1 MPVHRAVVP
10 ALAGL
15 ALASALPLCA
25 CRPRERAPDTL
36 ALLQFKQSGQHGV
49 LLNEALVLHFS
60 GELDPSSVT
69 ALSVRIVDE
78 QGRAARGELAVS
90 GERITFWPSLP
101 ASADLSDAGLLPGQR
116 YEIELLGFPR
126 PDGLR
131 GRRLQP
137 LRASWRGSFRTAEA
151 DAEPL
156 FEDASLDHAAPLSAR
171 SSRIGTLEAIE
182 LECPEPLDPRSVHA
196 ADYELRRVLPRSPG
210 RERLPLERVPLRV
223 ELKRNERGGAR
234 IALWARA
241 PGEGDAPRALAPGEY
256 HLWIDPAR
264 NRLRDLGGHPV
275 PPAWSGASPPT
286 LELEVVERVVGP
298 RLGRLREEFVD
309 ARLRS
314 PVPVAGADGSAAWS
328 DTGLVHVRYSPAF
341 GRGLDGA
348 LELGPGVIAGWI
360 EATRLVVPA
369 GVSCE
374 LPEQGLVAL
383 GAQGRLELAGTLTR
397 ASERPERRRAEGES
411 WLDWS
416 LRVAAG
422 SPSEIA
428 SPLASARGAHGEG
441 AALSRWLDAARE
453 SGERWTVLLAGGDL
467 VISGALRTDG
477 PLVLVAG
484 GRVRISGWVEASEI
498 WIVGDGGGGEARPT
512 ERPLPLAFDAPLG
525 NPLLEELVLAVQSGP
540 IRPQRG
546 PAGWSP
552 ASAVGRSGAG
562 SWTVRYLGERELADG
577 GVELVGPVDDPML
590 LQDCAALRFAVEL
603 RVPPGARWDPPALD
617 ALELSWDE
625 LSPLPQRPTGGG

>member
-1 MPVHRAVVP
+1 MSAFRAVVP
-10 ALAGL
+10 AVAGL
-15 ALASALPLCA
+15 ALAACA
-25 CRPRERAPDTL
+25 RRADAPETL
-36 ALLQFKQSGQHGV
+36 ALLQFKQSGQDGV

-60 GELDPSSVT
+60 GELDPSSAT

-78 QGRAARGELAVS
+78 QGRSARGELGVS
-90 GERITFWPSLP
+90 GERISFWPSVPL
-101 ASADLSDAGLLPGQR
+101 AADLSDAGLLPGQR
-116 YEIELLGFPR
+116 YELELLGFPR

-151 DAEPL
+151 GAEPL

-171 SSRIGTLEAIE
+171 SSRVGTLEAIE
-182 LECPEPLDPRSVHA
+182 LECAEPLDPRSVHA
-196 ADYELRRVLPRSPG
+196 DDFELRRVVPHRAGGG
-210 RERLPLERVPLRV
+210 RAPLERVPLRV
-223 ELKRNERGGAR
+223 ELQRNARGGAR
-234 IALWARA
+234 LALWARA

-275 PPAWSGASPPT
+275 VPAWSGASPPT
-286 LELEVVERVVGP
+286 LELEVVERVLGP

-314 PVPVAGADGSAAWS
+314 PAPVAGADGSAAWS
-328 DTGLVHVRYSPAF
+328 DSGLVHVRYSPAF

-348 LELGPGVIAGWI
+348 LELAPGAVAGSI
-360 EATRLVVPA
+360 EATRLVLPA

-383 GAQGRLELAGTLTR
+383 AAQGRLELAGTLTR

-416 LRVAAG
+416 LRAAAG
-422 SPSEIA
+422 TPSEIA
-428 SPLASARGAHGEG
+428 SPLESARGSQGEG
-441 AALSRWLDAARE
+441 SALSRWLSAARE
-453 SGERWTVLLAGGDL
+453 GGERWTVLLAGGDL

-498 WIVGDGGGGEARPT
+498 WIVGDGGGGDARPT
-512 ERPLPLAFDAPLG
+512 ERPLPLVFDAPLA

-552 ASAVGRSGAG
+552 ASAVGRAGAG
-562 SWTVRYLGERELADG
+562 SFAVRYFGERELAGG
-577 GVELVGPVDDPML
+577 GVELVGPVDDPVL

-603 RVPPGARWDPPALD
+603 RVPPGARWDPPVLD

-625 LSPLPQRPTGGG
+625 LSPLPERSTGGG